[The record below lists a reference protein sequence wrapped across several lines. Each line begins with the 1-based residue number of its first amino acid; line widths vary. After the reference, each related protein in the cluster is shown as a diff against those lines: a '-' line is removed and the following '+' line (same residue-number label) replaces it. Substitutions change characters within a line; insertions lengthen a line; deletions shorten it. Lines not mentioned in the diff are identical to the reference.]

1 MTDDGGP
8 ITDDGRPK
16 TEDKREKDPL
26 WRGEGWVK
34 TNNKK
39 HAFYNPGK

>member
-8 ITDDGRPK
+8 MTKVEIERIPS
-16 TEDKREKDPL
+16 